1 MPYALLQK
9 SLEQSIDRETLE
21 GGLLLVLLLFL
32 LLSNNQSTVRRWRE
46 GSGRCIS

>member
-21 GGLLLVLLLFL
+21 RGIWSLYQLMRG
-32 LLSNNQSTVRRWRE
+32 ST
-46 GSGRCIS
+46 